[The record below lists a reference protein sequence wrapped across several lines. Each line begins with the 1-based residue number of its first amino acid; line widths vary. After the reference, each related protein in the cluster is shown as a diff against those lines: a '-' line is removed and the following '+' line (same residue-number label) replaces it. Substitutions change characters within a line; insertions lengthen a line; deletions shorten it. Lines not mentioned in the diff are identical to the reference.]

1 MRKNM
6 LGLAIDPAT
15 DTPAKQ
21 LEKNKAFRSFL
32 ESHIV
37 QELFDVPAFQQL
49 ASFDSDRDAGPAL
62 VLTFSTEVAGRTIFG
77 QRRGTTFGAPANFD
91 TCSNPKLFEF
101 AILLEGVD
109 NPSALGVDSPLIF
122 AHFLPVGTSMLRAPD
137 TGDCALRAVRS
148 WEVVDQRIPGV
159 SAVYRT
165 PGTSILDSLGIP
177 RLATSPDL
185 NVINRFP
192 VTQAQIRMTDVP
204 IFQDD
209 LAGWSVW
216 NTQWLLAIPGRQ
228 FADSADPP
236 DLVRKKLLIMI
247 FDADANGNPRSP
259 DQNLGIDDVKLRFKA
274 YGKPS

>member
-1 MRKNM
+1 
-6 LGLAIDPAT
+6 
-15 DTPAKQ
+15 
-21 LEKNKAFRSFL
+21 
-32 ESHIV
+32 
-37 QELFDVPAFQQL
+37 
-49 ASFDSDRDAGPAL
+49 
-62 VLTFSTEVAGRTIFG
+62 
-77 QRRGTTFGAPANFD
+77 
-91 TCSNPKLFEF
+91 LFEF

-247 FDADANGNPRSP
+247 FDADASGNPRSP